1 MTQQKKIKS
10 CFAKLPPGDDWVIFC
25 GILLHALL
33 LLRKLIAIPEKSI
46 FSHIAALSMTTAI
59 HPLGHL
65 EHYFFMV
72 NLKKITMATFFK
84 YTTLC
89 NVIAYH
95 IQFQ

>member
-1 MTQQKKIKS
+1 
-10 CFAKLPPGDDWVIFC
+10 
-25 GILLHALL
+25 
-33 LLRKLIAIPEKSI
+33 
-46 FSHIAALSMTTAI
+46 MTTAL

-84 YTTLC
+84 C

>member
-1 MTQQKKIKS
+1 
-10 CFAKLPPGDDWVIFC
+10 
-25 GILLHALL
+25 
-33 LLRKLIAIPEKSI
+33 
-46 FSHIAALSMTTAI
+46 MTTAL

-65 EHYFFMV
+65 EHYFFIMV

>member
-1 MTQQKKIKS
+1 
-10 CFAKLPPGDDWVIFC
+10 
-25 GILLHALL
+25 
-33 LLRKLIAIPEKSI
+33 
-46 FSHIAALSMTTAI
+46 MTTAL

-89 NVIAYH
+89 NAIAYH

>member
-1 MTQQKKIKS
+1 
-10 CFAKLPPGDDWVIFC
+10 
-25 GILLHALL
+25 
-33 LLRKLIAIPEKSI
+33 
-46 FSHIAALSMTTAI
+46 MTTAL

-65 EHYFFMV
+65 EHY
-72 NLKKITMATFFK
+72 KKITMATFFK